1 MGALAVI
8 VRQELI
14 EIVLQLL
21 KRAVQLLVERDP
33 VVLVEGDRC
42 HGHRDPG
49 RQLARISQRAME
61 RCLLLTDAKLVQQLS
76 LRLAAARADHGG
88 NDMV

>member
-21 KRAVQLLVERDP
+21 KRAVQLLAERDP
-33 VVLVEGDRC
+33 VQLVEGDRC
-42 HGHRDPG
+42 YGHRDPG
-49 RQLARISQRAME
+49 RRLARISQCAME
-61 RCLLLTDAKLVQQLS
+61 RRLLLTDAKPVQQLS